1 MLPLAG
7 ESFPTTADELA
18 AALQSGFETR
28 GLVPHQIT
36 IEGKE
41 YPELTQV
48 SVDLTGGKITREN
61 RPVDTAAK
69 TGASSF
75 LEIAQLELFGEPVYF
90 EQTALE
96 IRVEA
101 EQVKMR
107 VAGHPGNG
115 SLMLESAAAGKISV
129 KITHEALEDLLRSL
143 VSGAAAKQG
152 LEVKET
158 KLDLEQDG
166 ARGVAFRAEVTAKVF
181 IMNATLALT
190 GRLDIDDAFNAR
202 LSALALDGDSMVV
215 NLAGSFLRP
224 RLQALEGRVFPL
236 LAFSPGGLKLRD
248 IELSVSPSLQVHA
261 RFGGPA

>member
-7 ESFPTTADELA
+7 ETIPATADELA
-18 AALQSGFETR
+18 DALQCGFESR
-28 GLVPHQIT
+28 RLAPHKIT
-36 IEGKE
+36 VEGKD
-41 YPELTQV
+41 YPALTRL
-48 SVDLTGGKITREN
+48 SVDLTGGQITRDN

-69 TGASSF
+69 AGARSF
-75 LEIAQLELFGEPVYF
+75 LEIAHFELFGEPVYF
-90 EQTALE
+90 EKTALE

-101 EQVKMR
+101 ENVKMC
-107 VAGHPGNG
+107 VAGDPGNG
-115 SLMLESAAAGKISV
+115 SLVLESATTGEVSV
-129 KITHEALEDLLRSL
+129 KITHKALEELLRSL

-190 GRLDIDDAFNAR
+190 GRLDIDDAFNAK

-248 IELSVSPSLQVHA
+248 IKLSVQPALQVEA
-261 RFGGPA
+261 RFGGTS